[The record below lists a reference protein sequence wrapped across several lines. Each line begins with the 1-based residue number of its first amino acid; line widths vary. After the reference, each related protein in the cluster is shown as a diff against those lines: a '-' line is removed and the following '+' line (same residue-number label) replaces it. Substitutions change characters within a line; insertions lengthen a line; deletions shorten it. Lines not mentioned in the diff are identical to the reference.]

1 MNTQRP
7 CKLRKAGQ
15 PVHPRQ
21 RPALTLVQSTT
32 PRLPSALEM
41 SQEIKEMLHKMRE
54 NKRQQFVTDSESPDA
69 A

>member
-1 MNTQRP
+1 
-7 CKLRKAGQ
+7 
-15 PVHPRQ
+15 
-21 RPALTLVQSTT
+21 LTLVQSTT